1 MALHVA
7 LSSKDP
13 HSRKFRRQAAAGL
26 LRKISPGIFT
36 DDLAS
41 PLDAVVRREI
51 REILA
56 AILPPEAIV
65 SHRSA
70 LEGIISPA
78 GTVHVT
84 GPYRRTLELPGHK
97 VVMRKGHGP
106 LPGDIRIPVR
116 TGVLHVSS
124 TSRAMLENLS
134 VSRARRAD
142 DRHVLGQAAVEAK
155 LESTL
160 VTQGESV
167 LNQVRDGAKAVA
179 KALDLE
185 AEVEKLDHIIGA
197 MLGTREARLAHP
209 ATVARQRGLA
219 YDIRRVDFFSQAATA
234 LGETPPLIPPATP
247 NADGELRAFV
257 ESYFSNYI
265 EGTEF
270 EIEEAHEIVTK
281 RMALQYREDDSH
293 DVIGTFNAI
302 LDSVAR
308 PTFPSNLES
317 FRGQL
322 QSWNSQVLF
331 SRSSR
336 NPGRWKEKPNRA
348 GGTQFV
354 APDLVQGTLA
364 KGFELIAQMQ
374 NPAAKAALA
383 MLVVLEVHPFSDG
396 NGRTARLALNLAL
409 SAADLV
415 RIVVPTVYRD
425 DYISSLKAFS
435 IDGQV
440 LPYSRMLT
448 RAAQFSAWLSYDTK
462 DATFG
467 QLERSNAL
475 KQPDE
480 GQLQFPV

>member
-7 LSSKDP
+7 LSSSDP
-13 HSRKFRRQAAAGL
+13 NSRRFRRQASSGL
-26 LRKISPGIFT
+26 LRRISPGIFT
-36 DDLAS
+36 DDLNS

-56 AILPPEAIV
+56 AILPPESVV

-70 LEGIISPA
+70 LEGVISPA
-78 GTVHVT
+78 NTVHVT

-97 VVMRKGHGP
+97 VVMRKGQGP

-116 TGVLHVSS
+116 TGVLYVSS
-124 TSRAMLENLS
+124 SPRAMLENLTA
-134 VSRARRAD
+134 SRARRVD
-142 DRHVLGQAAVEAK
+142 DRHVLGQAAVGAK
-155 LESTL
+155 LESML
-160 VTQGESV
+160 VTQGASV

-179 KALDLE
+179 KALGLE
-185 AEVEKLDHIIGA
+185 AEGEKLDHIIGA
-197 MLGTREARLAHP
+197 LLGTREARQVHP

-219 YDIRRVDFFSQAATA
+219 YDTRRVDFFSHSATA
-234 LGETPPLIPPATP
+234 LEETPPSIPPATP
-247 NADGELRAFV
+247 VSDDELRAFV

-270 EIEEAHEIVTK
+270 EIEEAHDIVTK
-281 RMALQYREDDSH
+281 RKALQYREDDSH

-308 PTFPSNLES
+308 PAFPASLES
-317 FRGQL
+317 FRAQL

-331 SRSSR
+331 SRSSK

-354 APDLVQGTLA
+354 APGLVQGTLA

-409 SAADLV
+409 SAAGLV

-435 IDGQV
+435 TDGHV

-448 RAAQFSAWLSYDTK
+448 RAAQFSAWLTYDTK

-480 GQLQFPV
+480 GKLQFPV